1 MKNQDGAVTN
11 GEADASIESLKAGNV
26 VPAREF
32 FDSYDIGKAGIAPTG
47 GGSNPSQVIPI
58 ELKLLRVVVGHPMRR
73 SSEYAKLAGISPN
86 TLLKIRP
93 GLVERGFIRENKQ
106 ETHNRGRAAILLEPL
121 ESARQLVESFEE

>member
-73 SSEYAKLAGISPN
+73 SSEY
-86 TLLKIRP
+86 
-93 GLVERGFIRENKQ
+93 ERVY
-106 ETHNRGRAAILLEPL
+106 T
-121 ESARQLVESFEE
+121 